1 MSDFFIYLEDQ
12 GIIESTTWAFEN
24 LSDEQLGELA
34 EKYMDAYLHEVRVVR
49 AAVAAARLAA
59 ARDAI
64 TDDSITWE
72 G

>member
-24 LSDEQLGELA
+24 LTDEQLGDLC

-49 AAVAAARLAA
+49 AAIAAARAA
-59 ARDAI
+59 ESI
-64 TDDSITWE
+64 ESITWE

>member
-24 LSDEQLGELA
+24 LSDEQLSDLIEA
-34 EKYMDAYLHEVRVVR
+34 HMDAYLHEVRVIR
-49 AAVAAARLAA
+49 AAIAA
-59 ARDAI
+59 ARDAD
-64 TDDSITWE
+64 TITWE

>member
-12 GIIESTTWAFEN
+12 GIIESTTWAFDN
-24 LSDEQLGELA
+24 LSDEQLSDLI

-49 AAVAAARLAA
+49 AAIAAARAA
-59 ARDAI
+59 DA
-64 TDDSITWE
+64 TDAITWE

>member
-24 LSDEQLGELA
+24 LSDEQMGDLI

-49 AAVAAARLAA
+49 AAIAA
-59 ARDAI
+59 ARDAESI
-64 TDDSITWE
+64 EAITWE

>member
-24 LSDEQLGELA
+24 LSDEQMDDLI

-49 AAVAAARLAA
+49 AEIAATLEYG
-59 ARDAI
+59 DEWLGPQYD
-64 TDDSITWE
+64 TE
-72 G
+72 GL

>member
-12 GIIESTTWAFEN
+12 GIIESTTWAFDN
-24 LSDEQLGELA
+24 LSDEQLSDLI

-49 AAVAAARLAA
+49 AAIAAARAA
-59 ARDAI
+59 DA
-64 TDDSITWE
+64 TDTITWE